1 MKLIVTL
8 IFVLLFVSCLKNE
21 TTNQIIEDDPN
32 VFVFDRIFTFN
43 GSSLDDENLSLTL
56 QVKMTFTISDED
68 NCTYYI
74 LEEEYDFKGQEDLFA
89 TSPNITGF
97 LLMDKVGYEIYSFDP
112 ITKNPKI
119 LGKKSIHS
127 GKVPRYYDNLR
138 NLTRSKLE
146 STRSITVA
154 MGWREKRIK

>member
-68 NCTYYI
+68 NCTCYI
-74 LEEEYDFKGQEDLFA
+74 L
-89 TSPNITGF
+89 
-97 LLMDKVGYEIYSFDP
+97 
-112 ITKNPKI
+112 
-119 LGKKSIHS
+119 
-127 GKVPRYYDNLR
+127 
-138 NLTRSKLE
+138 
-146 STRSITVA
+146 
-154 MGWREKRIK
+154 